1 MQQENMQELM
11 NFIQATLKLDDDE
24 IKSKIDEE
32 LGDKLD
38 AIQLE
43 EFKKQVMEIKTSLKN
58 GSIPDL

>member
-11 NFIQATLKLDDDE
+11 NFIQATLKLDENE

-38 AIQLE
+38 ATQLE
-43 EFKKQVMEIKTSLKN
+43 ELKKQVLEIKTSLEN